1 MGLKKLSVENLA
13 KLIGRFE
20 EIIDLEPPPELK
32 KQKENRFYASYQVF

>member
-13 KLIGRFE
+13 KLIGQFKGNTE
-20 EIIDLEPPPELK
+20 LEPPPELK